1 MPAEIVKCER
11 ISHPPV
17 RFIGKRFS
25 TYPDWNLFWQNNW
38 FEAIESAGERAD
50 VNDNS
55 YCVLTGF
62 APEGIEFYLGEFF
75 PENTPV
81 PEGFDYADLPAMEA
95 GMCYIRGT
103 IEECVA
109 VPVYGRDKLLDAL
122 ERNGMAVAPSGA
134 PPRWASFERDN
145 CPRWTAPDPDGHV
158 ILDYAIYL

>member
-1 MPAEIVKCER
+1 MSAEIVKCER

-25 TYPDWNLFWQNNW
+25 TYPDWGLFWQNNW
-38 FEAIESAGERAD
+38 FEAIESAGARAD
-50 VNDNS
+50 VNDDS

-62 APEGIEFYLGEFF
+62 TPEGIEFYLGEFF
-75 PENTPV
+75 PANTAV
-81 PEGFDYADLPAMEA
+81 PAGFDYADLPAMEA

-109 VPVYGRDKLLDAL
+109 VPVLGRALLLDTL
-122 ERNGMAVAPSGA
+122 KQNGMTVKQDGA
-134 PPRWASFERDN
+134 LPRWASFERSN
-145 CPRWTAPDPDGHV
+145 CPRWTAPDENGNV